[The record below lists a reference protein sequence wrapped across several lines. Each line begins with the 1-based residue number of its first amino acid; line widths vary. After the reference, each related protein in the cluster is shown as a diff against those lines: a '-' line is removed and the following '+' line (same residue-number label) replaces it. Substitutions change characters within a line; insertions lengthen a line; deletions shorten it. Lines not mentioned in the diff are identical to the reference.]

1 MSIKKPFYWLAAQ
14 QNGLLMNVILR
25 ITSIT
30 APCAAIIQIR
40 FKGYALS
47 LLMQAPLKRM
57 IILEYCLK
65 ELVVSPNQIAMKRS
79 FELMHCSVAFN
90 IIFVG

>member
-1 MSIKKPFYWLAAQ
+1 MSIKKPFHWLAAQ
-14 QNGLLMNVILR
+14 QNGFIMNVILG

-40 FKGYALS
+40 FKGYTLS

-57 IILEYCLK
+57 IILDCFLK
-65 ELVVSPNQIAMKRS
+65 ERCVSPNQIVIKRL
-79 FELMHCSVAFN
+79 FELMHCLVAIN
-90 IIFVG
+90 IFLVG